1 MTVEPAA
8 PVKVSDGHSPCPDL
22 ETLMRDAEL
31 KLGKPLLSVT
41 GTDCVESAL
50 KSFKPLSWGW
60 CPYQI
65 DWRPSQPGE

>member
-8 PVKVSDGHSPCPDL
+8 PVKVSDGHSPGPDL

-31 KLGKPLLSVT
+31 KLGKPLLSLT

-50 KSFKPLSWGW
+50 KSFKPLS
-60 CPYQI
+60 
-65 DWRPSQPGE
+65 

>member
-8 PVKVSDGHSPCPDL
+8 PVKVSDGHSPGLDL

-31 KLGKPLLSVT
+31 KLGKLLLSLT

-50 KSFKPLSWGW
+50 KSFKPLS
-60 CPYQI
+60 
-65 DWRPSQPGE
+65 